1 MGYFTEVE
9 LDGIEV
15 SKMIIHVV
23 KHADDAFAPQ
33 PQIEVQEEGFF
44 RARIIAEG
52 ADGVHSFDPNS
63 PVKSVLEKMAKG
75 DMTFEAGGQNLS
87 QRFYEFHVKQ
97 SVGGAFFVLEL
108 TTTIPACKFYAL
120 IKYDYRE
127 AVELTEKAGKSVLRA
142 IVQAFVKER
151 KAVQKICLVRVQGGV
166 ADTLVSASDRM
177 KDAPDL
183 TDYFERY
190 LGVSRSRDN
199 TELSKKLN
207 EVLRESLEQ
216 IRDHLPGRD
225 VGKAVAA
232 AKLALQG
239 RATVKNEDVLDAVL
253 HAAERP
259 SNEEV
264 RAEIDITL
272 RRQLK
277 RLKLQDVEFTPDP
290 DTLKVMPRRV
300 VRTAEQVRLEFPLEE
315 LGNSVI
321 RQDTPDGI
329 TFTIHTSRLVEDGT
343 LKEKT
348 R

>member
-1 MGYFTEVE
+1 MGFFTETE
-9 LDGIEV
+9 LDGITV
-15 SKMIIHVV
+15 AKMIIHVV
-23 KHADDAFAPQ
+23 KHAEDAFLPQ
-33 PQIEVQEEGFF
+33 PEIDVQEEGFF

-52 ADGVHSFDPNS
+52 ADGVHAFDASS

-75 DMTFEAGGQNLS
+75 EMSFEAGGQNLS

-108 TTTIPACKFYAL
+108 STLDNSCKFYAL

-127 AVELTEKAGKSVLRA
+127 AVELTEKSGKSVLRA

-151 KAVQKICLVRVQGGV
+151 KAVQKICLVRVKNGI

-207 EVLRESLEQ
+207 EALRGSLEQ

-225 VGKAVAA
+225 VGKAVAS

-239 RATVKNEDVLDAVL
+239 RATVKNEDILDAVL

-259 SNEEV
+259 ADEEV
-264 RAEIDITL
+264 RAEIDDTL

-290 DTLKVMPRRV
+290 NTLKIMPRHV
-300 VRTAEQVRLEFPLEE
+300 VRTAEQVRLEFPQEE
-315 LGNSVI
+315 LGNSVL
-321 RQDTPDGI
+321 RKDTPDGV